1 MKSNNDVGHC
11 GTIQFGGELMGLKYF
26 EPTIQTSWTIVERH
40 PEKMGIRMWI
50 NGARAS
56 VIQDRAWV

>member
-1 MKSNNDVGHC
+1 MVLVVG
-11 GTIQFGGELMGLKYF
+11 GTIRFGGVMGSKSF
-26 EPTIQTSWTIVERH
+26 QPTIQTSWTIVERH

-56 VIQDRAWV
+56 VIQDRLWV